1 MQLRDGHLVLSATD
15 ITRHVACPHITTLD
29 LDVAEGRLEAPPAGA
44 DAQLELIFSRGRAH
58 EAAYLEQ
65 LRRNR
70 PRVVEIPQEGRTLA
84 DRERLTVEAMR
95 SGADVVYQATLFDGA
110 WVGFADFLLRN
121 DERPSRLGSW
131 SYDIADTKL
140 ARHLKVPALL
150 QMASYAA
157 RLTELQGVAPERL
170 VVVTGD
176 REEHPWRL
184 VDVEAYARRVR
195 EELTD
200 AVRRREP
207 TRPVPVGYCGQCRW
221 LSRCQGE
228 WEAADDLSLVAG
240 LRTDQRERL
249 LDAGITTLTA
259 LARATDEQL
268 AGVLTR
274 HTRQRLRSQAELQ
287 VRERETGLPAYRLLP
302 PEPGQG
308 LLLLPPPDPADVYLD
323 FEGDPFADDGRGRE
337 YLAGVWTRDGEF
349 HAWWAHDTREEARL
363 TEDLLRW
370 LVDRWRAHPGMHVYH
385 YANYEQAALK
395 RLTQQYATSESE
407 LDQLLRG
414 ERFVDLYAV
423 VRQGVQLS
431 KSSYSIKKVEDF
443 YWGHTRTGT
452 AEEVTDA
459 LSSVV
464 EYERWLAGG
473 RVDDG
478 ILEAL
483 RAYNR
488 EDVRSTHALHEW
500 LEGLRAEL
508 ETQAG
513 ELLPRPGVVPVDE
526 TGDSDR
532 IRTEDELA
540 ERLLAAGHPL
550 LAGCLGWHRREDK
563 QHWWDYFRTPRMS
576 VEELVED
583 RTTVGDLGEPELAGQ
598 VRRSRA
604 WRYRFPPQEGRL
616 KVGDYVEDAHTHE
629 RVGRVC
635 GFDLTEGWVEVSR
648 AAKDEP
654 SRPVGLVM
662 NAHVNNVVLRDSLVR
677 LGEQVLAD
685 RRPAGRALLE
695 RRVPSGMEPRPGE
708 TPADV
713 VRRVGSRLDGEVLAV
728 QGPPGSG
735 KTYAGSHLIADLL
748 DAGLRV
754 GVTAQSHSVI
764 ANLMAEVG
772 RPGLR
777 KAGSSADLPEEPDP
791 TDPVRLTADNA
802 EVEQALAG
810 GEVRLVGGTAW
821 LWARE
826 SMAGS
831 VDVLV
836 IDEAGQFSLANAL
849 AVSQAAR
856 SLVLLGDPQQLTQ
869 PTSATHPHGSG
880 VSALEHL
887 LDGQETVTAD
897 RGVFLDRTYRMHPQ
911 ITRYVSEISYAD
923 RLRTA
928 PGPERH
934 RVEAPGALGGSG
946 IRWVP
951 VPHVG
956 NVAESAEEAARV
968 RELVADLLRGTW
980 TDADGT
986 ERPMTVEDVLVVA
999 PYNAHVARLQ
1009 LELPAG
1015 LRVGTVDRFQ
1025 GRQAPVVI
1033 YSMASS
1039 SSADAPRG
1047 VSFLYDTHRL
1057 NVAVSRAKALAV
1069 IVASPELLRAPVRTP
1084 DQLRAVNALC
1094 RFVDLASGQRVDG
1107 HWEQPVLTGIP

>member
-29 LDVAEGRLEAPPAGA
+29 LAVAEGRLEAPPDGV
-44 DAQLELIFSRGRAH
+44 DAQLELVFAQGRAH
-58 EAAYLEQ
+58 EAGYLRQ
-65 LRRNR
+65 LRESRR
-70 PRVVEIPQEGRTLA
+70 RVVEIPQQGRSLA
-84 DRERLTVEAMR
+84 EQERLTVEAMR
-95 SGADVVYQATLFDGA
+95 SGADAVYQATLFDGA

-121 DERPSRLGSW
+121 DERPSRLGPW

-140 ARHLKVPALL
+140 ARRLTVPALL

-170 VVVTGD
+170 VVVAGD
-176 REEHPWRL
+176 RQEHAWRL

-200 AVRRREP
+200 AVRHREP
-207 TRPVPVGYCGQCRW
+207 TRPVPVSYCGQCRW
-221 LSRCQGE
+221 QSRCRAE

-249 LDAGITTLTA
+249 VEAGITTMTQ
-259 LARATDEQL
+259 LARAGDEQL
-268 AGVLTR
+268 AGVLSR

-287 VRERETGLPAYRLLP
+287 VQERETGRPAYRLLP
-302 PEPGQG
+302 PEPGKG
-308 LLLLPPPDPADVYLD
+308 LLVLPPPDEGDVYLD
-323 FEGDPFADDGRGRE
+323 FEGDPFADEGRGRE
-337 YLAGVWTRDGEF
+337 YLAGVWTRDGQF
-349 HAWWAHDTREEARL
+349 HEWWAHDAQEEARL
-363 TEDLLRW
+363 TGDLLRW
-370 LVDRWRAHPGMHVYH
+370 LVDRWRAHPGMHIYH

-395 RLTQQYATSESE
+395 RLTQQHATGESE

-431 KSSYSIKKVEDF
+431 KPSYSIKKVEDF

-459 LSSVV
+459 LTSVV

-473 RVDDG
+473 RTDDE

-483 RAYNR
+483 RRYNC
-488 EDVRSTHALHEW
+488 EDVRSTHDLHAW

-508 ETQAG
+508 EQQAG
-513 ELLPRPGVVPVDE
+513 GPLPRPGVVPLEE
-526 TGDSDR
+526 TRDSER
-532 IRTEDELA
+532 IQAEDALA
-540 ERLLAAGHPL
+540 ERLVAAGQPL
-550 LAGCLGWHRREDK
+550 LAGCVGWHRREDK
-563 QHWWDYFRTPRMS
+563 SYWWDYFRTPRMS

-583 RTTVGDLGEPELAGQ
+583 RTTVGDVAEPELVGQ
-598 VRRSRA
+598 VRRSRV

-616 KVGDYVEDAHTHE
+616 KLGEYVEDAHTHE

-635 GFDLTEGWVEVSR
+635 AFDLTEGWVDVSR

-662 NAHVNNVVLRDSLVR
+662 NTHVNNIVLRDSLMR
-677 LGEQVLAD
+677 LGEQVLAGE
-685 RRPAGRALLE
+685 RPTGLALLE
-695 RRVPSGMEPRPGE
+695 RRVPCDMEPRPGE
-708 TPADV
+708 SPTDV
-713 VRRVGSRLDGEVLAV
+713 VRRVGVRLHGEVLAV

-754 GVTAQSHSVI
+754 GVTAQSHSVV
-764 ANLMAEVG
+764 ANLMAKVG

-777 KAGSSADLPEEPDP
+777 KVGSAAEVPDEPDP
-791 TDPVRLTADNA
+791 ADPIRLTADNA
-802 EVEQALAG
+802 EVEEALAS

-887 LDGQETVTAD
+887 LDGQETITSD
-897 RGVFLDRTYRMHPQ
+897 RGVFLDRTYRMHPE
-911 ITRYVSEISYAD
+911 ITRFVSEISYAD
-923 RLRTA
+923 RLLTA

-934 RVEAPGALGGSG
+934 RVGAPGELSGSG

-951 VPHVG
+951 VLHTG
-956 NVAESAEEAARV
+956 NVAESPQEAWRV
-968 RELVADLLRGTW
+968 RELVEDLLRGTW
-980 TDADGT
+980 IDDEGV

-999 PYNAHVARLQ
+999 PYNAHVARLHQ
-1009 LELPAG
+1009 ELPEG
-1015 LRVGTVDRFQ
+1015 VQVGTVDRFQ

-1039 SSADAPRG
+1039 SAADAPRG

-1094 RFVDLASGQRVDG
+1094 RFVDLATGQPADG
-1107 HWEQPVLTGIP
+1107 RWEQPVLSGIP